1 MAGTSLSGTCAQRM
15 HGPHTARGSVA
26 NACGS
31 RHIRVALRAAPCRR
45 SPWPGHATSC
55 ACDKLRVR
63 LLPAWPGNAL
73 VLATAAVGQAA
84 GIMLYARVAVLGAC

>member
-1 MAGTSLSGTCAQRM
+1 
-15 HGPHTARGSVA
+15 
-26 NACGS
+26 
-31 RHIRVALRAAPCRR
+31 
-45 SPWPGHATSC
+45 
-55 ACDKLRVR
+55 VR